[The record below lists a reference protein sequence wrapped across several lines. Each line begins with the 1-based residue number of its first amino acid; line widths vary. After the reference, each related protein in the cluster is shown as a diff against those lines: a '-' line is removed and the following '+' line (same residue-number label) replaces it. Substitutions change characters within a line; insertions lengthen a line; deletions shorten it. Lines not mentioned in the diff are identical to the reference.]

1 MYKVFLVPSKSL
13 FPQSC
18 RSSVIK
24 SHWPSKANSLGVL
37 SPLPDPQVG
46 KSVVG
51 PRTFATV
58 QELLWYNYSPFCG
71 LSAGWLYG
79 EAHMPWL
86 PGLLQPEPCPHSR
99 PLLTCA
105 SIGDTQTLRGRSGSV
120 SCGIP
125 GSWCTQ
131 GFICALWASLVGVVF
146 DLNTILL
153 PPPHHLVWA
162 SPLPLGIGYFFFLV
176 GSNILL
182 SMVVQLLVAVLAFSQ
197 ERIST
202 HPSPGPTDPTGLEI

>member
-1 MYKVFLVPSKSL
+1 M
-13 FPQSC
+13 
-18 RSSVIK
+18 
-24 SHWPSKANSLGVL
+24 
-37 SPLPDPQVG
+37 
-46 KSVVG
+46 
-51 PRTFATV
+51 
-58 QELLWYNYSPFCG
+58 
-71 LSAGWLYG
+71 
-79 EAHMPWL
+79 
-86 PGLLQPEPCPHSR
+86 
-99 PLLTCA
+99 
-105 SIGDTQTLRGRSGSV
+105 
-120 SCGIP
+120 
-125 GSWCTQ
+125 
-131 GFICALWASLVGVVF
+131 F